1 MHSVMSRAA
10 QEQAWNTTQLLQPV
24 LQPLWRVWTYN
35 APAVVLGCAQNT
47 WYDDVTRRAPP
58 GVACVKREA
67 GGGAVL
73 TGPCMVSASVV
84 LPVDHPWLRG
94 GLLDSYR
101 ALGELH
107 ALVLQ
112 QHGIAAQVLTAQD
125 VAAAKQG
132 RHANAPA
139 WACFGGLSHGEVVNA
154 EGRKLV
160 GLAQRRRR
168 NGVLLVA
175 GTLVSRVPWTLL
187 CTALGHPQDEALL
200 AGCTVSMEES
210 LGQPCAS
217 AAVAAQLDRQLR
229 SALQAA

>member
-1 MHSVMSRAA
+1 MHSVMSHAE
-10 QEQAWNTTQLLQPV
+10 QEQHWNTTQLLQPV
-24 LQPLWRVWTYN
+24 QQPLWRIWTYE

-47 WYDDVTRRAPP
+47 WYDDVIRRAPH

-67 GGGAVL
+67 GGGVVL
-73 TGPCMVSASVV
+73 TGPWMVSASVV
-84 LPVDHPWLRG
+84 LPVDHPWVRG
-94 GLLDSYR
+94 GLIDSYR

-112 QHGIAAQVLTAQD
+112 QHGITAQALTTQD
-125 VAAAKQG
+125 VAAARQG

-139 WACFGGLSHGEVVNA
+139 WACFGGLSHGEVVDA

-175 GTLVSRVPWTLL
+175 GTLVSKVPWALL
-187 CTALGHPQDEALL
+187 CTALGHPQDAALL
-200 AGCTVSMEES
+200 AGCTVSMEEL
-210 LGQPCAS
+210 LGHPCAS
-217 AAVAAQLDRQLR
+217 ATVVAQLDQQLR

>member
-1 MHSVMSRAA
+1 MHSVMSHAE
-10 QEQAWNTTQLLQPV
+10 QEQHWNTTQLLQPV
-24 LQPLWRVWTYN
+24 QQPLWRIWTYE

-47 WYDDVTRRAPP
+47 WYDDVIRRAPH

-73 TGPCMVSASVV
+73 TGPWMVSASVV
-84 LPVDHPWLRG
+84 LPLDHPWVRG
-94 GLLDSYR
+94 GLIDSYR

-112 QHGIAAQVLTAQD
+112 QHGITAQALTTQD
-125 VAAAKQG
+125 VAAARHG

-139 WACFGGLSHGEVVNA
+139 WACFGGLSHGEVVDA

-175 GTLVSRVPWTLL
+175 GTLVSKVPWALL
-187 CTALGHPQDEALL
+187 CTALGHPQDAALL
-200 AGCTVSMEES
+200 AGCTVSMEEL
-210 LGQPCAS
+210 LGHPCAS
-217 AAVAAQLDRQLR
+217 ATVAAQLDQQLH

>member
-1 MHSVMSRAA
+1 MRPWCCLS
-10 QEQAWNTTQLLQPV
+10 TT
-24 LQPLWRVWTYN
+24 
-35 APAVVLGCAQNT
+35 LG
-47 WYDDVTRRAPP
+47 
-58 GVACVKREA
+58 
-67 GGGAVL
+67 
-73 TGPCMVSASVV
+73 
-84 LPVDHPWLRG
+84 LRG

-217 AAVAAQLDRQLR
+217 AAVAAQLDRSCVARYKPPERLPPSLR
-229 SALQAA
+229 FSPRRRRSSDRHRAGPLAW